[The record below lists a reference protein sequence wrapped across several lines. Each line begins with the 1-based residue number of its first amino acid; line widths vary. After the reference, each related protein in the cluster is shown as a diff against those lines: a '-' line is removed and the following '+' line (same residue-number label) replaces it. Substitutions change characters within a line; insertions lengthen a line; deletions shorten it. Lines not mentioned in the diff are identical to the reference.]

1 MTMLILLNLT
11 DYLVG
16 TLGIEG
22 SDALFPT
29 LMTIFDVVER
39 VTGADLTTVWEGF
52 FA

>member
-1 MTMLILLNLT
+1 MTTIILLNLT

-39 VTGADLTTVWEGF
+39 VTDADLTPLWERL